1 MGMSSYIF
9 DGEEQF
15 YDIVAEAVKNAE
27 HITEAYAVAE
37 KNKSLVAHWGPG
49 EVEECVDEF
58 WNDFWSKY
66 AGA

>member
-9 DGEEQF
+9 DGEEKF
-15 YDIVAEAVKNAE
+15 YDIVADAVKNAE

-37 KNKSLVAHWGPG
+37 KNKSLVAHWNKG